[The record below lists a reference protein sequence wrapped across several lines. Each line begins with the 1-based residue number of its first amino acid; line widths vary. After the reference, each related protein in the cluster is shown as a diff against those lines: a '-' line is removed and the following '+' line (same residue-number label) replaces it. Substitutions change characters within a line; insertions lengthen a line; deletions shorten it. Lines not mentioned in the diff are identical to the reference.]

1 MKLSLFL
8 LSICLVG
15 TALASQKP
23 NYIKFTCNAP
33 MWTGTWYGKNDDC
46 STAAGMTK
54 PSVIEFDKCVTH
66 TMNTGWKV
74 KYAKGT
80 NVTESVFK
88 TSADCSGTADE
99 TNMYTPGTCLS
110 DVYMGF
116 KFKIQEQKDTLY
128 AYIGTNDKC
137 TGQTDLIP
145 SGACSI
151 LESAKITCSAD
162 KKKVT
167 YEVFEPKK
175 KCATVLKTHKDLETE
190 KCLSHPDNVLAAP
203 AENSAFSTMKSGIVS
218 MVFTAILAIIFT
230 F

>member
-1 MKLSLFL
+1 MKLNLFL

-80 NVTESVFK
+80 
-88 TSADCSGTADE
+88 
-99 TNMYTPGTCLS
+99 
-110 DVYMGF
+110 
-116 KFKIQEQKDTLY
+116 
-128 AYIGTNDKC
+128 
-137 TGQTDLIP
+137 
-145 SGACSI
+145 
-151 LESAKITCSAD
+151 D